1 MDESSL
7 YCQTRGLISPR
18 ILENFIGSTI
28 APSGTVSG
36 RLSQGAE
43 HGLDISSLAEGAPI
57 KAKKANP
64 TQSTN
69 DTRNVCDA
77 VSHRVDWCGF
87 GLAVLLS
94 A

>member
-1 MDESSL
+1 MMGESSL

-18 ILENFIGSTI
+18 PNLDNCIGSTI
-28 APSGTVSG
+28 APNGTASG

-43 HGLDISSLAEGAPI
+43 HGLDISSLAESAPI

-69 DTRNVCDA
+69 EQPDNVL
-77 VSHRVDWCGF
+77 HRAC
-87 GLAVLLS
+87 
-94 A
+94 